1 MTQHPMYSVV
11 IPVYNSARIVALV
24 IERTVTFFQTQGW
37 SYEIILVNDGSRD
50 QSWSVIAEQAR
61 RLPHV
66 IAINLLRNY
75 GQHNA
80 VFAGITQSR
89 GDYVITI
96 DDDLQNPPEEIIHL
110 VTQMQTAG
118 NDVVFG
124 RFRQKQHSLVRRLG
138 SGLIRLMNNK
148 IFRCPPDIVPS
159 NFRLMRRDVIDRM
172 LAYRTAYPYTTGLA
186 LMFAQSVGNTWV
198 EHLERHEGKSNYN
211 IYRIFSLVLRILF
224 NYSIWPLRLVTITG
238 FTISV
243 VSFVIGIVLFV
254 RKLLDNIQIEGWAG
268 IMIMLAVLNGLI
280 ILMLGM
286 LGEYT
291 IRILQQMNS
300 RETYHIKEVVQHDA

>member
-96 DDDLQNPPEEIIHL
+96 DDDLQNPPKKSSTSSH
-110 VTQMQTAG
+110 
-118 NDVVFG
+118 
-124 RFRQKQHSLVRRLG
+124 RCRR
-138 SGLIRLMNNK
+138 
-148 IFRCPPDIVPS
+148 P
-159 NFRLMRRDVIDRM
+159 
-172 LAYRTAYPYTTGLA
+172 ATT
-186 LMFAQSVGNTWV
+186 
-198 EHLERHEGKSNYN
+198 
-211 IYRIFSLVLRILF
+211 
-224 NYSIWPLRLVTITG
+224 
-238 FTISV
+238 
-243 VSFVIGIVLFV
+243 
-254 RKLLDNIQIEGWAG
+254 
-268 IMIMLAVLNGLI
+268 
-280 ILMLGM
+280 
-286 LGEYT
+286 
-291 IRILQQMNS
+291 
-300 RETYHIKEVVQHDA
+300 